1 MEKEKIRTVALE
13 MYNDSEMRVPN
24 AYCFIEGAEWMQSQ
38 PLSEKLSEAEIQKIR
53 AFYKGETFGE
63 LDFIELAST
72 RRIFENLFGKVLFKD
87 LDSI

>member
-72 RRIFENLFGKVLFKD
+72 RRIFENLFGKELFKD
-87 LDSI
+87 LD